1 MDSLSKL
8 KRVFRKS
15 EIEVWHQKSVNAGNL
30 IVDDI
35 DDVNK
40 AEKKGEDIKPLIE
53 QLIDDLDYWYLSFK
67 ALGEECDEIIAGI
80 KKNS

>member
-15 EIEVWHQKSVNAGNL
+15 ELEAWYQKAVNAGNL

-35 DDVNK
+35 DGIKK
-40 AEKKGEDIKPLIE
+40 AEKKGEDIESLID
-53 QLIDDLDYWYLSFK
+53 QLINDLEYWDLSFG
-67 ALGEECDEIIAGI
+67 AMGEECDEIIAGI